1 MKNKIGDWN
10 YLQGYLFTSIKMH
23 EVFFFIFPHHSYNGV
38 WRTSFAPFLN
48 YCRRRLPKWKKK
60 NFLRFY
66 FDDFL
71 LSVHLITHFN
81 DITIYIWHY
90 SPVYLAK
97 INVGEMTARECFIC
111 RRSKTWISL
120 YKLILFI
127 LLFSLSLFKH
137 FSFFST
143 VSSTPPESWFW
154 FLFFTFF
161 YCILYSFIFSPIF
174 LTIFIIKLS

>member
-1 MKNKIGDWN
+1 MR
-10 YLQGYLFTSIKMH
+10 
-23 EVFFFIFPHHSYNGV
+23 FFFLFF
-38 WRTSFAPFLN
+38 RTILTMECDA
-48 YCRRRLPKWKKK
+48 LPLPPSWTIAEEGCQNEKKK